1 MLTETI
7 QRDKDKGRGKREM
20 IYSYCYTDTTRM
32 TPVLRQA
39 AVKATPFN
47 VLLIARDKVTRQCPQ
62 TNFWRERKAKVSGI
76 ELRSFCLPAWCLTA
90 KPAPLTSESVVF
102 PRYCICSW
110 SVCRLRMQQSGR
122 SVSVWSRRNKRWSV
136 RIESCVPRSVTLRN
150 SCSVNTSKQ
159 QPVSTATSAPC
170 SLILPKRTR

>member
-47 VLLIARDKVTRQCPQ
+47 VLLIVRDKVTRQCPE
-62 TNFWRERKAKVSGI
+62 TNF
-76 ELRSFCLPAWCLTA
+76 
-90 KPAPLTSESVVF
+90 
-102 PRYCICSW
+102 
-110 SVCRLRMQQSGR
+110 
-122 SVSVWSRRNKRWSV
+122 
-136 RIESCVPRSVTLRN
+136 
-150 SCSVNTSKQ
+150 
-159 QPVSTATSAPC
+159 
-170 SLILPKRTR
+170 